1 MNPNLTDEEGWIA
14 LYIVAR
20 FERDIA
26 GGYLLDSYANLEIR
40 DYMDN
45 QTPLE
50 MAIRQGREEIV
61 AQIIEHSANY

>member
-45 QTPLE
+45 
-50 MAIRQGREEIV
+50 
-61 AQIIEHSANY
+61 